1 MKASMI
7 SICAYVVV
15 TLTALSQNP
24 PANPT
29 PPANPVSPVNP
40 TQPQPQAPVG
50 RNQLT
55 PGFPNRA
62 VTAGLSNQIRLGAGT
77 NAFLVT
83 NQFGLIT
90 NRFATNRFASLTN
103 RSFGSITN
111 QRGVT
116 GFTNQAVGGNSISLT
131 NQNGIRIVDQ
141 AVTAA
146 DQTLLVDLRQAI
158 LPRLQVRGPWAPIA
172 FQVREGV
179 VTLLG
184 TVQTFQIRQQVELLA
199 AQTPGVVRVI
209 NQVVVDSAGQTLSQ
223 ADFGLLTSVREAVVP
238 QMQVNGVPAPVD
250 FKVQQGVVT
259 ITGTVPSIDDAQ
271 RVVTLVQQVPGVAQV
286 INQTT
291 VAAAVD
297 GGQTNTLGEAINVTN
312 NIGSTNLSPTGRT
325 TNGLL
330 PQPNNASPSSDF
342 LPQPNNASPSSGF
355 LPQPTTSNTNTNNSF
370 LPQPT
375 NSISGRVP

>member
-7 SICAYVVV
+7 TIGALVVV
-15 TLTALSQNP
+15 TVTALSQNP

-29 PPANPVSPVNP
+29 PPVNPASPVNP
-40 TQPQPQAPVG
+40 TEPQAPVG
-50 RNQLT
+50 RNQLP
-55 PGFPNRA
+55 PGLQNRA
-62 VTAGLSNQIRLGAGT
+62 VAAGLSNQIRFGAGT
-77 NAFLVT
+77 NAFLAT

-90 NRFATNRFASLTN
+90 NRFATNRFASPTN
-103 RSFGSITN
+103 RSFGSVTN

-116 GFTNQAVGGNSISLT
+116 GFTNQAAGSNSISLT

-158 LPRLQVRGPWAPIA
+158 LPRLQVSGPWAPIA

-199 AQTPGVVRVI
+199 VQTPGVVRVI
-209 NQVVVDSAGQTLSQ
+209 NQVVVDSAGQTLSP

-238 QMQVNGVPAPVD
+238 QIQINGVPAPVE
-250 FKVQQGVVT
+250 FNVQQGVVT

-271 RVVTLVQQVPGVAQV
+271 RVVTLVQQVPGVARV
-286 INQTT
+286 INQTS
-291 VAAAVD
+291 VAAAADV
-297 GGQTNTLGEAINVTN
+297 GQTNTLGSTINVTN

-342 LPQPNNASPSSGF
+342 LPQP
-355 LPQPTTSNTNTNNSF
+355 TTSNTNTNNSF